1 VEILSLRHQIGVLQR
16 STKEI
21 AEVDH
26 SGSRPLWRICATDLP
41 GSTPTPERLTIQ
53 LRLAEF
59 VHGVAKSEKLMNFNF
74 KVLMWP
80 MLPLALALGIQ
91 AQTKLAIV
99 NMNGALIGTREGHQA
114 VSDLN
119 AKQVAKSKEFE
130 QKQNEILGLQDQLN
144 KGANTLSEA
153 AKNALFASI
162 AARKKTVQRE
172 MEDAQADLQSD
183 EQTILQQLGEK
194 ILAVVQRYAHD
205 NGYTMVVDAGAN
217 TSPVLYAA
225 SSIDIT
231 KQIIE
236 LYDKSTAAPSTTAKP
251 PAK

>member
-1 VEILSLRHQIGVLQR
+1 
-16 STKEI
+16 
-21 AEVDH
+21 
-26 SGSRPLWRICATDLP
+26 
-41 GSTPTPERLTIQ
+41 
-53 LRLAEF
+53 
-59 VHGVAKSEKLMNFNF
+59 MNFKF
-74 KVLMWP
+74 KALMWP
-80 MLPLALALGIQ
+80 MLPLALTLGIQ

-99 NMNGALIGTREGHQA
+99 NMNGALIGTRDGHQA

-130 QKQNEILGLQDQLN
+130 QKQNEILGLQDQLT

-153 AKNALFASI
+153 AKNALYASI

-183 EQTILQQLGEK
+183 EQQILQRLGEK

-205 NGYTMVVDAGAN
+205 NGYTMVVDVGAN
-217 TSPVLYAA
+217 NSPVLYAA

-236 LYDKSTAAPSTTAKP
+236 LYDKSAAAPPASEKP
-251 PAK
+251 PGK